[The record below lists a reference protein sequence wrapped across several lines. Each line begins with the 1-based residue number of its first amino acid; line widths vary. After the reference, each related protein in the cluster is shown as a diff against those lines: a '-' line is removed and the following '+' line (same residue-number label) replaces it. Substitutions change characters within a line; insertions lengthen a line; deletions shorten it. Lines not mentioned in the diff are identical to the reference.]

1 MFKSNQKYYK
11 MEEMEAAGDSINNN
25 GYTAD
30 LPNWVSERATVT

>member
-1 MFKSNQKYYK
+1 MFEGSQRYYK
-11 MEEMEAAGDSINNN
+11 MEEMKAVKDSISSS